1 MYLAGEHENRI
12 LEEFS
17 KILLAKYLLLQKF
30 LFVDTSHYLIFF
42 LLP

>member
-17 KILLAKYLLLQKF
+17 KILLAKYLFLQKF